1 MKNIFRE
8 RCGLEVELTDG
19 RAVRIVTLLVDE
31 QLFKGIDDGQTVVV
45 VGEQDNVFAVF
56 TGRR

>member
-1 MKNIFRE
+1 M
-8 RCGLEVELTDG
+8 ELTDG

-31 QLFKGIDDGQTVVV
+31 RLFKGIDDGQTVVV